1 MYGTSH
7 DTNLTMYW
15 ELMMKKLS
23 WHYKKLIFFF
33 KRRINLDKKIKYKTL
48 DNLFNY
54 FGTDK
59 GTKNPDDLNPNEFGH
74 GFAESY
80 EKHLNKFKNEKI
92 NFLEIGTSEGASL
105 ASFTQYFSNANIYG
119 IDRNFKLKYKSKRI
133 FFFNCD
139 TKNKKDLEK
148 FKKKIQKNNF
158 KIIIDDASHILK
170 EIINNLR
177 FFFPLVAKDGY
188 YIIEDFNQPENLYG
202 IDRNSYLDDDRSEI
216 FFKNIIQSIKDK
228 KFFKSKILTKED
240 QMYLFDSIK
249 YINVYKG
256 KMVDEQGKNVSDIVF
271 FKKK

>member
-1 MYGTSH
+1 
-7 DTNLTMYW
+7 
-15 ELMMKKLS
+15 MKKLS

-59 GTKNPDDLNPNEFGH
+59 GTKNPYDLNPNEFGH

-119 IDRNFKLKYKSKRI
+119 IDRN
-133 FFFNCD
+133 
-139 TKNKKDLEK
+139 
-148 FKKKIQKNNF
+148 
-158 KIIIDDASHILK
+158 
-170 EIINNLR
+170 
-177 FFFPLVAKDGY
+177 
-188 YIIEDFNQPENLYG
+188 
-202 IDRNSYLDDDRSEI
+202 SYLDDSDRSEI

-228 KFFKSKILTKED
+228 KFFKSMILTKED